1 VKSRELRRLFFAG
14 LLSGLKVVWPILS
27 GLLGVILALGIVI
40 GLLEDWPLL
49 DAIYFAFVSGLTIGY
64 GDLVPT
70 RPLSR
75 VLAIGIGLTGVLL
88 VGLIVAIG
96 VRALERA
103 SKGHLVESGLDVR
116 EQEKKRFFE
125 FADRLARSRDPEEQ
139 KRLKD
144 DLARMTFGE

>member
-1 VKSRELRRLFFAG
+1 MKPGEARRLFYSE
-14 LLSGLKVVWPILS
+14 LLSEMKVVWPILS
-27 GLLGVILALGIVI
+27 GLLGIMLALGIVI

-96 VRALERA
+96 VRALDSMSLRQRG
-103 SKGHLVESGLDVR
+103 K
-116 EQEKKRFFE
+116 
-125 FADRLARSRDPEEQ
+125 
-139 KRLKD
+139 
-144 DLARMTFGE
+144 

>member
-1 VKSRELRRLFFAG
+1 
-14 LLSGLKVVWPILS
+14 VVWPILS
-27 GLLGVILALGIVI
+27 GLLGVMLALGIVI
-40 GLLEDWPLL
+40 GVLEDWTLL

-103 SKGHLVESGLDVR
+103 SKQDL
-116 EQEKKRFFE
+116 EKG
-125 FADRLARSRDPEEQ
+125 S
-139 KRLKD
+139 
-144 DLARMTFGE
+144 

>member
-1 VKSRELRRLFFAG
+1 VKPREVRRLFFAE
-14 LLSGLKVVWPILS
+14 LLNGIKVVWPILS
-27 GLLGVILALGIVI
+27 GLLGIMLALGVVI
-40 GLLEDWPLL
+40 GLLEDWTLL

-103 SKGHLVESGLDVR
+103 SKRHL
-116 EQEKKRFFE
+116 
-125 FADRLARSRDPEEQ
+125 EEQ
-139 KRLKD
+139 
-144 DLARMTFGE
+144 

>member
-1 VKSRELRRLFFAG
+1 MVSSEPMHPRELRRLFFTE
-14 LLSGLKVVWPILS
+14 LLSGMKVAWPILF
-27 GLLGVILALGIVI
+27 GLLGVMVALGIVI
-40 GLLEDWPLL
+40 GLLEDWTLL

-88 VGLIVAIG
+88 VGLIVALG

-103 SKGHLVESGLDVR
+103 SKGPH
-116 EQEKKRFFE
+116 
-125 FADRLARSRDPEEQ
+125 EEP
-139 KRLKD
+139 
-144 DLARMTFGE
+144 

>member
-1 VKSRELRRLFFAG
+1 MKPREVRRLFFAE
-14 LLSGLKVVWPILS
+14 LLNGIKVVWPILS
-27 GLLGVILALGIVI
+27 GLLGIMLALGVVI
-40 GLLEDWPLL
+40 GLLEDWTLL

-103 SKGHLVESGLDVR
+103 SKRHL
-116 EQEKKRFFE
+116 
-125 FADRLARSRDPEEQ
+125 EEQ
-139 KRLKD
+139 
-144 DLARMTFGE
+144 